1 MQHSLRNP
9 SGIGYVDYVLF
20 DTDGMPLAVVEAK
33 KTSVDPVVGKAQAE
47 LYAKCLEA
55 KYGVMPVVYYTNG
68 FETNIIDGLGYP
80 ARTIYGF
87 HSRQDLQK
95 LIQKRGRQDI
105 IDMQAKDEIVNRP
118 YQTRA
123 VKRVCE
129 HFNLKHRR
137 ALLVMATG
145 TGKTRVSI
153 AMVEVLLRNNWVKN
167 VLFLADR
174 TALVEQAW
182 MDGIRVL

>member
-1 MQHSLRNP
+1 
-9 SGIGYVDYVLF
+9 
-20 DTDGMPLAVVEAK
+20 MPLAVVEAK